1 MSRRIFYEHESDSL
15 IMLKKDKKE
24 LESWTESLDFIGEE
38 MNYLITIENL
48 MLNDHGLYNELLNMR
63 RENTLKSG
71 IMYRYETSKLN
82 AHECDDM
89 ACDAYYLNNHEK
101 HRDLYLEHLG
111 KYRALKRKLLS
122 KILLKV
128 KR

>member
-82 AHECDDM
+82 AHE
-89 ACDAYYLNNHEK
+89 
-101 HRDLYLEHLG
+101 
-111 KYRALKRKLLS
+111 
-122 KILLKV
+122 
-128 KR
+128 